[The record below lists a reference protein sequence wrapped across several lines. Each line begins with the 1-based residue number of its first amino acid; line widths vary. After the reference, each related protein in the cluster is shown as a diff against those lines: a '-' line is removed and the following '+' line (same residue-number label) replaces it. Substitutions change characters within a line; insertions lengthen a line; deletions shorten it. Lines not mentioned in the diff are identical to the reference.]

1 MLANMGQQ
9 RRKKGDGGLYQ
20 ATVHA
25 HGGEYR
31 YWMADWVDED
41 GKRHRTSGATPEEAL
56 ARKNW
61 RIHTAKPAARKK
73 RPKKPAGPTVEQAAE
88 LWLAADQRLG
98 ETSRRKYLSNLRLHV
113 FPYVGALRIKRLT
126 IAAVSRMT
134 ELQRAQ
140 GIGESAAWHTWK
152 TLHTMLA
159 WAVRTRLIPEN
170 PLDLMAAPKRTN
182 HRAEHID
189 RYIDDHTATAL
200 GITAWAA
207 DESSPIHK
215 YYPLIM
221 AMGLG
226 LRRAEA
232 LGLTRDALDPGGHAL
247 AIRARLMQR
256 PGGGYFLQAATKNG
270 RSRVVPLPMP
280 FYKAMMQAYHQHE
293 SDAAVLPIED
303 AGGVKVGEG
312 RLLLVRDDGSP
323 IPYNSWNAVWRHIQQ
338 AFKDYIT
345 GKHTPLS
352 KAEYILPHE
361 MRHITASLLGEQG
374 ETLATIQDV
383 LGHLTPAMSEHY
395 RHVLERSRQELA
407 ERWGEHIEAATK
419 NFGDFYAESA
429 KQMAETDS
437 DGRKPLRTYSHPQ
450 TRFSAFSAKKAAP
463 ETR

>member
-1 MLANMGQQ
+1 MLAGMGQ
-9 RRKKGDGGLYQ
+9 RRRRKGDGGLYQ

-31 YWMADWVDED
+31 YWMADWLDED
-41 GKRHRTSGATPEEAL
+41 GKRHRASGATPEEAL
-56 ARKNW
+56 ARKNL
-61 RIHTAKPAARKK
+61 RIHTARPAMRKTRTK
-73 RPKKPAGPTVEQAAE
+73 RPAGPTVEQAAE
-88 LWLAADQRLG
+88 LWLAADQSLG
-98 ETSRRKYLSNLRLHV
+98 ETSRRKYLSNLKLHV
-113 FPYVGALRIKRLT
+113 FPYIGSLPIKKLT
-126 IAAVSRMT
+126 VATLSRMT
-134 ELQRAQ
+134 ELQRTH

-159 WAVRTRLIPEN
+159 WAVRTRLISEN
-170 PLDLMAAPKRTN
+170 PLDFMDAPKRTN

-189 RYIDDHTATAL
+189 RFIDAHTTTAL

-232 LGLTRDALDPGGHAL
+232 LGLTRDALDLGGFSL
-247 AIRARLMQR
+247 TIRARLMQR
-256 PGGGYFLQAATKNG
+256 PGGGYFLRSATKNG

-280 FYKAMMQAYHQHE
+280 FYRAMMQAYGQHQ

-312 RLLLVRDDGSP
+312 QLLLVRDDGSP
-323 IPYNSWNAVWRHIQQ
+323 IPYNVWNSSWRHIQQ
-338 AFKDYIT
+338 AFKDHID
-345 GKHTPLS
+345 GKHTPLD

-374 ETLATIQDV
+374 ETLTTIQDV

-395 RHVLERSRQELA
+395 RHILERSRRELA
-407 ERWGEHIEAATK
+407 DRWGDHIEAATK
-419 NFGDFYAESA
+419 NLGDFYDQSA
-429 KQMAETDS
+429 KARQMAVIDS
-437 DGRKPLRTYSHPQ
+437 DSKIAP
-450 TRFSAFSAKKAAP
+450 TRPPAR
-463 ETR
+463 E

>member
-1 MLANMGQQ
+1 MLANMGQ
-9 RRKKGDGGLYQ
+9 RRRRKGDGGLYQ

-56 ARKNW
+56 ARKNL
-61 RIHTAKPAARKK
+61 RIHTARPAMRKK

-113 FPYVGALRIKRLT
+113 FPYVGALPIKRLT
-126 IAAVSRMT
+126 IAAISRMT

-207 DESSPIHK
+207 EERSPIHK
-215 YYPLIM
+215 FYPLIM

-437 DGRKPLRTYSHPQ
+437 DGRKPLRTYSHQQ

>member
-56 ARKNW
+56 ARKNQ
-61 RIHTAKPAARKK
+61 RIHTAKPAVRKK

-113 FPYVGALRIKRLT
+113 FPYVGALPIKRLT

-207 DESSPIHK
+207 EESSPIHK
-215 YYPLIM
+215 FYPLIM

-352 KAEYILPHE
+352 KADYILPHE

-419 NFGDFYAESA
+419 NFGDF
-429 KQMAETDS
+429 
-437 DGRKPLRTYSHPQ
+437 
-450 TRFSAFSAKKAAP
+450 
-463 ETR
+463 